1 MHNLRS
7 GRISIGD
14 GETNIFLLYSLGE
27 KNHRWGDE
35 PEDILEM
42 VAVRFAKIIM
52 TIVTSKVETI
62 DQSNI
67 ETSLVDRFELN
78 LKTLNLFLV
87 LDFVAIIRSIY

>member
-14 GETNIFLLYSLGE
+14 GETSIFLLFSLGE
-27 KNHRWGDE
+27 KIIDE
-35 PEDILEM
+35 EM
-42 VAVRFAKIIM
+42 NPRIFAKIIM

-62 DQSNI
+62 DQSTI